1 MSSYKDC
8 PVLVWLELAM
18 MTYRTLKKSG
28 VLRSIGTVMDPG
40 QGFDDLILK
49 GVILC
54 GFGIP
59 CQVFEEIDTG

>member
-1 MSSYKDC
+1 
-8 PVLVWLELAM
+8 M